1 MNHTQTKKLVY
12 GALFAAL
19 ACVATMSIHIPTPG
33 TGGYIHPGDA
43 LVVLSG
49 IVLGPVYGA
58 LAAGIGSALADFMGG
73 YYIYV
78 PITFTVKFII
88 AAVVAIVFR
97 KATSLGIAK
106 IPACILCGVFSTLLV
121 AGGYCFFEYF
131 LYGAGAFASV
141 PANLIQGI
149 SGLIFSTILLPVVSK
164 IPDFTDYMYA
174 KASHK

>member
-1 MNHTQTKKLVY
+1 MEKTKQLVY

-19 ACVATMSIHIPTPG
+19 TCVATMSIHIPTPG

-43 LVVLSG
+43 LVILSG
-49 IVLGPVYGA
+49 ITLGPFYGA
-58 LAAGIGSALADFMGG
+58 LAAGLGSALADLIGG
-73 YYIYV
+73 YFIYV

-88 AAVVAIVFR
+88 AAVFAIVYR
-97 KATSLGIAK
+97 SASKHGIPK
-106 IPACILCGVFSTLLV
+106 ILSCLICGIFSTIIV

-149 SGLIFSTILLPVVSK
+149 SGLIFSTILLPVVSQ
-164 IPDFTDYMYA
+164 IPDFRINMKKTV
-174 KASHK
+174 SR

>member
-1 MNHTQTKKLVY
+1 MDKTKQLVY

-19 ACVATMSIHIPTPG
+19 TCVATMSIHIPTPG

-49 IVLGPVYGA
+49 IILGPIYGG
-58 LAAGIGSALADFMGG
+58 LAAAIGSAMADLIGG
-73 YYIYV
+73 YFVYV
-78 PITFTVKFII
+78 PITFCVKFII

-97 KATSLGIAK
+97 KTTAFGIPQ
-106 IPACILCGVFSTLLV
+106 IPACMICGVFSTLLV

-141 PANLIQGI
+141 PSNLIQGI
-149 SGLIFSTILLPVVSK
+149 SGLIFATILLPVVSK
-164 IPDFTDYMYA
+164 VPDFRGNLQNV
-174 KASHK
+174 KARE